1 MIFRIF
7 CSAVIIIGFG
17 YGGFV
22 YSERF
27 SGRLKQLTEF
37 YDGLSQLEFN
47 VRYMN
52 YPVSEAMK
60 QAGSVCGGAAKK
72 IFTETAETLAK
83 NYGITVENA
92 FCTSID
98 KNRLEL
104 NISEEEIEILKSF
117 SKTIG
122 SGDRAAEISNIETA
136 KLRIFAAGEDA
147 KEDIRKKVKMCR
159 SMGFLLGLFLA
170 IVLI

>member
-27 SGRLKQLTEF
+27 GSRLKQLTEF

-52 YPVSEAMK
+52 YPVSEAME

-72 IFTETAETLAK
+72 VFTAAAEFIAE
-83 NYGITVENA
+83 NCGITVEAA
-92 FCTSID
+92 FCKAMD
-98 KNRLEL
+98 KNRAEL
-104 NISEEEIEILKSF
+104 NISDEEAEILRSF
-117 SKTIG
+117 SKTLG

-136 KLRIFAAGEDA
+136 KLRIFAAREDA
-147 KEDIRKKVKMCR
+147 KDDVRKKVKMCR
-159 SMGFLLGLFLA
+159 GMGFLLGLFLV
-170 IVLI
+170 ILLI